1 MRKAFL
7 LIILLAFLAS
17 CDVPAGEKGA
27 AIPTG
32 TYLPGTPNATIPIAP
47 PPEKV
52 EAPTLA
58 LNPTATLET
67 RLPPERWQ
75 EWPIVP
81 MVTKRAIEIYRRGQG
96 MGLDAH
102 AFSKVGDCQSIK
114 EAFMGY
120 FDIPERYSLGKDYA
134 YLQQTVDAFAGH
146 FNTDGQAV
154 RGGFNAAAVLSPLW
168 ADPKVC
174 LAGETPLD
182 CELRVTKPIIVIV
195 SLEVWWDGRTAQQY
209 GTLMRRIL
217 DTIIAHGAVPI
228 LATKADNVE
237 GDNSLNLTTAR
248 LAYEYDLPLWNFW
261 AAVQPLPAHGMDIKR
276 NDGFHIS
283 TDAWSTR
290 SFTGLEALD
299 SIWRGLLEAIPA
311 TTANPGSILTAT
323 PGVIATVGQNPT
335 PIDSPKITTASPD
348 FSGQIVFGLAKR
360 QGDGYTYS
368 GVYILDLGTQQTRQ
382 IFDAGVRLQS
392 VSPDGKYL
400 LVSEGSALY
409 RTTVEEAGL
418 VQLTASLYPFGTTDA
433 IWLPDGR
440 IAAVLSNSTGT
451 GISVLSTDG
460 VAVTELPGTGASPI
474 EIYPTSDSRHIYWES
489 GSCSSPGV
497 CQSSGTWATSLDGKL
512 NKMLEGI
519 TRPALAP
526 DGKTLVSAVS
536 GGSAQNNLII
546 ASPDG
551 SNIRPYPLPGNILVD
566 YAWSPSGDMVAAVVA
581 MRSDYSGR
589 VSGNRNFMVDAHSLA
604 VSEYP
609 QSNLFNPRLLWSPD
623 GSFLLWVGTLPGD
636 NGFMIS
642 GALVNRA
649 SKQVYDLGAA
659 FGETSPDFL
668 LVTNAGWLAIP

>member
-1 MRKAFL
+1 MKKIL
-7 LIILLAFLAS
+7 YLIVLLAFLAS
-17 CDVPAGEKGA
+17 CDAPIGDKGA
-27 AIPTG
+27 AILTN
-32 TYLPGTPNATIPIAP
+32 TYLPGVPSATVPIAP
-47 PPEKV
+47 PPERI
-52 EAPTLA
+52 EAPTQA
-58 LNPTATLET
+58 QNPTATPET

-81 MVTKRAIEIYRRGQG
+81 VVTERAIEIYRRGQG

-120 FDIPERYSLGKDYA
+120 FDIPDRFSLGKDYA

-174 LAGETPLD
+174 LAGENPLE

-209 GTLMRRIL
+209 ETLMRRIL

-237 GDNSLNLTTAR
+237 GNNSLNLTTAR

-261 AAVQPLPAHGMDIKR
+261 AAVQPLPAHGMDMKR

-299 SIWRGLLEAIPA
+299 SIRRGLLKTAPV
-311 TTANPGSILTAT
+311 TTANPGLVLTAT
-323 PGVIATVGQNPT
+323 PGVIATAVQNPT
-335 PIDSPKITTASPD
+335 SIATSKIAAASPGY
-348 FSGQIVFGLAKR
+348 SGQIVFGLAKR
-360 QGDGYTYS
+360 QGDGYTYP
-368 GVYILDLGTQQTRQ
+368 GVYVLDLGTQQTRQ
-382 IFDAGVRLQS
+382 IFEAGVRLQS
-392 VSPDGKYL
+392 FSPDGKYL

-409 RTTVEEAGL
+409 RTTLDGFDPVR
-418 VQLTASLYPFGTTDA
+418 LTASLYAFGDTDA

-440 IAAVLSNSTGT
+440 IAAVLAHSNGN
-451 GISVLSTDG
+451 GISILSTDG
-460 VAVTELPGTGASPI
+460 AAATELPVSGASPI
-474 EIYPTSDSRHIYWES
+474 EVYPTSDSNHVYWES

-497 CQSSGTWATSLDGKL
+497 CQRGGTWVTSLDGKL
-512 NKMLEGI
+512 NKGLEGI

-526 DGKTLVSAVS
+526 DGKSLVSAAS
-536 GGSAQNNLII
+536 AKNAQNNLII
-546 ASPDG
+546 TSPDG
-551 SNIRPYPLPGNILVD
+551 SNIRPYPLPGSILVD
-566 YAWSPSGDMVAAVVA
+566 FAWSPAGDMLAAVMA
-581 MRSDYSGR
+581 MVSDYSGK
-589 VSGNRNFMVDAHSLA
+589 VSGNRNFLVDAHSLA
-604 VSEYP
+604 ISEYP
-609 QSNLFNPRLLWSPD
+609 SSSLLNPLVLWSPD

-636 NGFMIS
+636 NSFMIS
-642 GALVNRA
+642 GTLVNRA
-649 SKQVYDLGAA
+649 SKQVYDLGAT
-659 FGETSPDFL
+659 FGQASPDFL
-668 LVTNAGWLAIP
+668 SVTNAGWLALP

>member
-1 MRKAFL
+1 MKKAFL
-7 LIILLAFLAS
+7 LIVLLAFLAS
-17 CDVPAGEKGA
+17 CGVPAVGKGL

-32 TYLPGTPNATIPIAP
+32 TYLPGTPSATIPIAP
-47 PPEKV
+47 PPERI

-58 LNPTATLET
+58 VNPTAILET
-67 RLPPERWQ
+67 RLPPDRWQ

-81 MVTKRAIEIYRRGQG
+81 VVTKRAIEIYRRGQG
-96 MGLDAH
+96 LGLDPH

-134 YLQQTVDAFAGH
+134 YLQQTVNAFAGH

-209 GTLMRRIL
+209 EILMRRIL
-217 DTIIAHGAVPI
+217 DTVITHGAVPI

-261 AAVQPLPAHGMDIKR
+261 AAVQPLPAHGMDMKR

-299 SIWRGLLEAIPA
+299 SIWRGLLKATPA
-311 TTANPGSILTAT
+311 NIANPGLILTAT

-335 PIDSPKITTASPD
+335 PITSPKTTAAPPGY
-348 FSGQIVFGLAKR
+348 SGQIVFGLAKR
-360 QGDGYTYS
+360 QGDGYTFP
-368 GVYILDLGTQQTRQ
+368 GVYLLDLGTQQTRQ
-382 IFDAGVRLQS
+382 IFDACVRLQS
-392 VSPDGKYL
+392 VSRDGKYL

-409 RTTVEEAGL
+409 RTTVDGADL
-418 VQLTASLYPFGTTDA
+418 VQLTASLYPFGNTDA
-433 IWLPDGR
+433 VWLPDGR
-440 IAAVLSNSTGT
+440 IAAILSNSTGT
-451 GISVLSTDG
+451 GIFVLSVDAVT
-460 VAVTELPGTGASPI
+460 VTELPFTGASPI
-474 EIYPTSDSRHIYWES
+474 EIYPTSDTSHIYWES

-497 CQSSGTWATSLDGKL
+497 CQESGTWVTSLDGKL

-526 DGKTLVSAVS
+526 DGKTLVSAVR
-536 GGSAQNNLII
+536 GGTAQNNLII

-566 YAWSPSGDMVAAVVA
+566 HAWSPSGDMLAAVVA

-589 VSGNRNFMVDAHSLA
+589 VSGNRNFMVDAHSLS

-609 QSNLFNPRLLWSPD
+609 QSNLYNPRLVWSPD
-623 GSFLLWVGTLPGD
+623 GLFLLWVGTLPGD

-642 GALVNRA
+642 GTLVNRA
-649 SKQVYDLGAA
+649 SKQVYELGAG
-659 FGETSPDFL
+659 FGQTSPDFL
-668 LVTNAGWLAIP
+668 SVTNAGWLALP